1 MVHRGGLAEF
11 VIFRLKEPTTV
22 LLQPGRLR
30 GARGG
35 SLSSL
40 RGPPGRTADRM
51 ADRRWIEQAAA
62 RRHGAP
68 WNRLGTMSCYSK
80 ISESLHTAYTA
91 RQDITYQFAET
102 HDTTWA
108 NVWGRIGGT
117 VPPGALL
124 APY

>member
-1 MVHRGGLAEF
+1 
-11 VIFRLKEPTTV
+11 
-22 LLQPGRLR
+22 
-30 GARGG
+30 
-35 SLSSL
+35 
-40 RGPPGRTADRM
+40 
-51 ADRRWIEQAAA
+51 
-62 RRHGAP
+62 
-68 WNRLGTMSCYSK
+68 MSCYSK

-91 RQDITYQFAET
+91 RQDITYQFAERET